1 MRFWIL
7 MLAVVI
13 LVLADF
19 SGQAAVLDL
28 NADPTRVASGDVV
41 MLTSVVRAAQL
52 MVNSV
57 WCMTIPTGFT
67 VLAVRGPSKVTTGPA
82 RMDYLDS
89 AGAARYVLSNTVTI
103 RIQGRTLP
111 NRPDASGKL
120 TVDVGTLQAGD
131 TDWVEVDAAAN

>member
-13 LVLADF
+13 LALADF
-19 SGQAAVLDL
+19 SAQAAVLDL
-28 NADPTRVASGDVV
+28 NANPTRVASGDV
-41 MLTSVVRAAQL
+41 MTLTSVVRAAQL

-57 WCMTIPTGFT
+57 WSMTMPAGFA
-67 VLAVRGPSKVTTGPA
+67 VLAVRGPSKIAAGPA

-103 RIQGRTLP
+103 RIQGRTLS
-111 NRPDASGKL
+111 NRPDGSGKL

-131 TDWVEVDAAAN
+131 SDWVEVDAAAN